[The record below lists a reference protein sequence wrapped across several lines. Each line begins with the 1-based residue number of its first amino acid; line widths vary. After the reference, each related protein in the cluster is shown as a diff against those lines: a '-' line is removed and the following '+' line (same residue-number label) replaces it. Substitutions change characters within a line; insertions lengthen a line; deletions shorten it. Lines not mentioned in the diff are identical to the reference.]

1 MREGKLPNIT
11 ILRRLL
17 LRFLVC
23 SSWHIL
29 HWFWLRRQHCL
40 DILLKI
46 WCLLPKYIGEDHN
59 HDPYCLLDHWRYR
72 ITENIKIKLS
82 PISIVP
88 VNKSFLTYP
97 IYTSRHSA
105 SKLTTWK
112 YFIIKNSFIKTD
124 RINFINFYAL
134 VSFWLEPIQLWEA
147 KYFCTYRT
155 FQIFKPPLSRYKQT
169 LVASVIEEEN
179 TKCQSAVVCVC
190 TGNPSHH
197 ISTFPL
203 PWQPVSWRAK
213 AKQKLSQ
220 NERVYRDY

>member
-59 HDPYCLLDHWRYR
+59 HDPYCLVFTKPLALPHHRKY
-72 ITENIKIKLS
+72 KKKLS

-155 FQIFKPPLSRYKQT
+155 FQIFKTPLSRYRQT

-179 TKCQSAVVCVC
+179 TKSQSAVVCVYWESV
-190 TGNPSHH
+190 TSH
-197 ISTFPL
+197 IY
-203 PWQPVSWRAK
+203 
-213 AKQKLSQ
+213 LSITMATSQ
-220 NERVYRDY
+220 LES

>member
-1 MREGKLPNIT
+1 MFTRPLALPHH
-11 ILRRLL
+11 R
-17 LRFLVC
+17 
-23 SSWHIL
+23 
-29 HWFWLRRQHCL
+29 
-40 DILLKI
+40 
-46 WCLLPKYIGEDHN
+46 KY
-59 HDPYCLLDHWRYR
+59 
-72 ITENIKIKLS
+72 KKKLS

-147 KYFCTYRT
+147 KYSCTYRT
-155 FQIFKPPLSRYKQT
+155 FQIFKTPLNRYKQT
-169 LVASVIEEEN
+169 N
-179 TKCQSAVVCVC
+179 TFRFCYWRGKHEKPERWWCVC

-213 AKQKLSQ
+213 TKQKLSL
-220 NERVYRDY
+220 NKRVSRVY